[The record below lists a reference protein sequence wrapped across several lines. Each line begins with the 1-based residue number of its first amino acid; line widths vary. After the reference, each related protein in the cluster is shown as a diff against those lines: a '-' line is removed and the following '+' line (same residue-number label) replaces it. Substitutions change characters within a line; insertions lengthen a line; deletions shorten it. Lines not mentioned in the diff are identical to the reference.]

1 MMPDLQRL
9 LNKAFQI
16 VHALLSRSTN
26 HKSSSIQRI
35 YNTTP
40 SFACRNPT
48 NVSIPT
54 EDLVQRFIINQ
65 TQIHKASQSSQFWGS
80 RILFRS
86 LPIGQIFFGGHPNVP
101 GVPEHL
107 LLPGLKASEYL
118 GVFFFSEGFTN
129 LDFHMSF
136 GTCGFHIGEVFLDL
150 LRSQDVTKELLNIDE
165 GVGVST
171 ADLGGRGEDEG
182 NLKWI
187 QMVQCFMCF
196 LEWMGRSLRY
206 FSG

>member
-1 MMPDLQRL
+1 MPDLQRL

-118 GVFFFSEGFTN
+118 GVFFFPKGLPTWIFTCH
-129 LDFHMSF
+129 L
-136 GTCGFHIGEVFLDL
+136 GPAVFTLGKF
-150 LRSQDVTKELLNIDE
+150 S
-165 GVGVST
+165 ST
-171 ADLGGRGEDEG
+171 
-182 NLKWI
+182 
-187 QMVQCFMCF
+187 F
-196 LEWMGRSLRY
+196 
-206 FSG
+206 